1 MNTCSFPPP
10 LPLRMLFPPP
20 PQVQC
25 HRYSAG
31 LAAFLLF
38 LLHRAVQRPALPPL
52 HTKRSAHLC
61 WRPSPLHAPVWN
73 TAVGTELMGKGKAG
87 GTSQTAQAETNI
99 KVTWSWLPMTHYTV
113 HFLKPQETTPEK
125 QGFFHNDCHHP
136 KNAQQAHKKRQI
148 ISQPE
153 DRKARGACTAY
164 TFLCI
169 CSLSFQLF
177 LWRQQESAQLC
188 MRARNLEGTG
198 QGPSVWSSRCRN
210 IRSAWSQ
217 GMAVALEAGSSLNW
231 RTLQCWEVS
240 HYTQTHLHH
249 DFALLAPEPSVTTQ

>member
-1 MNTCSFPPP
+1 MQFS
-10 LPLRMLFPPP
+10 
-20 PQVQC
+20 
-25 HRYSAG
+25 G
-31 LAAFLLF
+31 LLC
-38 LLHRAVQRPALPPL
+38 PPL

-61 WRPSPLHAPVWN
+61 WRPSPLHTPVWN

-164 TFLCI
+164 TFQQTPLRLLTLLSVVPLKATGVSSAPHACTESRGDWAGPI
-169 CSLSFQLF
+169 CL
-177 LWRQQESAQLC
+177 
-188 MRARNLEGTG
+188 
-198 QGPSVWSSRCRN
+198 SSRCRN